1 MKSVKLKELADKAQK
16 VALCASTMAMMAP
29 CTAFAN
35 GNAFF
40 QDHGIK
46 VNTSVDTTTII
57 NRLINVVAGVFIV
70 IGIFQVATAI
80 FKLLEA
86 NAEDNA
92 AASNKAVKQLC
103 IGGLFIGAP
112 ALLIFLFA

>member
-1 MKSVKLKELADKAQK
+1 MKPVKLGQLADKAKK

-29 CTAFAN
+29 YTAFADD
-35 GNAFF
+35 AFF
-40 QDHGIK
+40 QDRGITINTD
-46 VNTSVDTTTII
+46 VNTTTII
-57 NRLINVVAGVFIV
+57 NRLVNIVAGVFIV
-70 IGIFQVATAI
+70 IGIFQVAMAI

-86 NAEDNA
+86 HSEDNA